1 MLGFPVS
8 IHDLR
13 GSHATMLLD
22 AGEKPHVVA
31 ARLPEEPSGM
41 SAMLRVNCPKCGR
54 DGRYLLSRL
63 IEKHGRDAKLIDW
76 LNELTVD
83 CPKKIA
89 HNMNDPWT
97 VPFRWVFG
105 EPAFLGRPSSLADLL
120 QNQRHDR

>member
-41 SAMLRVNCPKCGR
+41 SAMLRVNCPKWVEMVATCSLGS
-54 DGRYLLSRL
+54 SR
-63 IEKHGRDAKLIDW
+63 
-76 LNELTVD
+76 
-83 CPKKIA
+83 
-89 HNMNDPWT
+89 NM
-97 VPFRWVFG
+97 
-105 EPAFLGRPSSLADLL
+105 AAMPSSSIGSM
-120 QNQRHDR
+120 N